1 MGNPEELHP
10 RTCPWKAPGSFG
22 RFCSPCEG
30 ANFDGTK
37 FSSKKIGPWSET
49 CLRTC
54 WFEYIT
60 FANYLYCEWSFKR
73 IIPTTKNNI
82 YVCYYIVCGLRLRS
96 HHDSAWQFRHV
107 KVCTQTS
114 CWVEVGYALQV
125 HLRVVSTFRGPPYVF
140 RGFRLP
146 FSFAGPFPCQLIV
159 SLTSSP
165 VFPSDYQVIPPFS
178 SLAFVFPFTPSS
190 FGAFTTLGNVAM
202 RIFDWKKR
210 PRRAPTPQ
218 GMDDLQKLV
227 AEMDAAMTQNEL
239 Q

>member
-1 MGNPEELHP
+1 MVWEPIVTMGPFLGSLCLPRPDIAMGNPEELHP

-146 FSFAGPFPCQLIV
+146 FSFAGPFPTAS
-159 SLTSSP
+159 SLSPLPHHLYFLQTTKSSP
-165 VFPSDYQVIPPFS
+165 LS
-178 SLAFVFPFTPSS
+178 
-190 FGAFTTLGNVAM
+190 VA
-202 RIFDWKKR
+202 
-210 PRRAPTPQ
+210 
-218 GMDDLQKLV
+218 
-227 AEMDAAMTQNEL
+227 
-239 Q
+239 